1 MMNVVAAMTYWAIVA
16 VWLTVLSTIVYLYIQ
31 NPRAFGASRLLLA
44 VLLIDTSRN
53 LVENVYFGLYFGSQY
68 GILPASLTNLLGLPI
83 LLIVPKLLN
92 IFAGCVVLSLLLWR
106 WLPLA
111 ATEREQT
118 ERAREAAEQAAA
130 AQGQFL
136 ATMSHELRTPLNS
149 VLGFADIILHRNDLS
164 PEVRRQVGLIQTAG
178 AFLLTAV
185 DDVLDFSK
193 IEEGKLEL
201 VSTDF
206 PLLGVIDNSISVIRG
221 AADKKRLD
229 LTIQTDRSIPPFVS
243 GDENRLRQVLLN
255 LLNNAVKFTPSGHV
269 ALTVEHIGSQRNG
282 EQLRFAVADSGIG
295 ISDDKLHRLF
305 QRFSQVDGST
315 SREYGGS
322 GLGLAICKRLIELMG
337 GEIGVE
343 SKVGE
348 GSTFW
353 FTLTLP
359 AATGSG
365 ATRLPHGARAP
376 DIQPARILLVED
388 LDVNQEITRSMLEAS
403 GHHVDVVADGADA
416 IMAVEAR
423 AYDIVL
429 MDIQMAGMDGVT
441 ASRRI
446 RTLPETAGC
455 VPIIAMTANVLPQ
468 QIESFRA
475 AGMNGHVGK
484 PLRRD
489 DLLAVIE
496 RFAAR
501 TAPSAPATEATANIS
516 PAVLDAE
523 TFAEVVGHLGH
534 EKANDL
540 LGKLGARL
548 KSQFPVNPESAA
560 EREELAREAHKLIS
574 TAGMFGFAALSDTCA
589 RLEAAALG
597 NQDVSV
603 VLDNARA
610 ACRSALAEIA
620 TRLAIPHDV
629 AKSA

>member
-429 MDIQMAGMDGVT
+429 MDIQMAGMDEVT